1 MKVLFNST
9 QLFRIVSLLIL
20 TTVFAL
26 VTGNTYSQDFVS
38 VKDGAWKTDGTW
50 ESSSSCSNWN
60 NISNGQPPVSKNWG
74 CEVTVVINHEVT
86 YSGNASGFGS
96 GVFTSLEIGPN
107 GKLIFEDN
115 ITINGGGSVPTITLA
130 EGAELVVNGKFDI
143 DRGVEIVVPKN
154 AKLTINN
161 FEIGDNKPVVTIEEG
176 AILVV
181 NEETHVRSQSTL
193 NVFGQLL
200 TVELNYSSGG
210 EINIGSNDFSG
221 EVSVSG
227 NMLIGNGALKMLNNS
242 TLFVGGTSST
252 GNSGSIYLEDN
263 ANLRLV
269 GDVEMSKGGS
279 MTLMDNASFSFESD
293 YSTSGGAKIVL
304 NTNAR
309 GIVHGKVVMTNGTI
323 TLKND
328 SEIMVGSYL
337 TATKG
342 AKITGEDNGA
352 MFICD
357 YPNSTK
363 ENTSHVSLSGNSFYG
378 NGCFALPV
386 VWKSFDIVVTHNNI
400 SKLVWETASEDGN
413 SHFEVER
420 SINGIGGFE
429 KIAVLNGSGWTNAIS
444 KYTFEDPELNE
455 LVGLV
460 YYRIRQV
467 DFDGNQ
473 MVSDVVSIKAS
484 GIESGDEPIL
494 LTAYPNPTDGSS
506 LNLKLASGNI
516 TGPVNVRFLQTSSVA
531 SFEGEVGMELDQWL
545 LTVVNNASKGMA
557 VLEVIYEGE
566 AYRMK
571 IMKI

>member
-1 MKVLFNST
+1 M
-9 QLFRIVSLLIL
+9 
-20 TTVFAL
+20 
-26 VTGNTYSQDFVS
+26 
-38 VKDGAWKTDGTW
+38 
-50 ESSSSCSNWN
+50 
-60 NISNGQPPVSKNWG
+60 
-74 CEVTVVINHEVT
+74 
-86 YSGNASGFGS
+86 
-96 GVFTSLEIGPN
+96 
-107 GKLIFEDN
+107 
-115 ITINGGGSVPTITLA
+115 A

-328 SEIMVGSYL
+328 SEIMVGSSL

-363 ENTSHVSLSGNSFYG
+363 ENTSHVSLSGNSFTEMDV
-378 NGCFALPV
+378 LPYL
-386 VWKSFDIVVTHNNI
+386 WF
-400 SKLVWETASEDGN
+400 
-413 SHFEVER
+413 
-420 SINGIGGFE
+420 
-429 KIAVLNGSGWTNAIS
+429 GS
-444 KYTFEDPELNE
+444 L
-455 LVGLV
+455 L
-460 YYRIRQV
+460 
-467 DFDGNQ
+467 
-473 MVSDVVSIKAS
+473 
-484 GIESGDEPIL
+484 IL
-494 LTAYPNPTDGSS
+494 
-506 LNLKLASGNI
+506 
-516 TGPVNVRFLQTSSVA
+516 
-531 SFEGEVGMELDQWL
+531 W
-545 LTVVNNASKGMA
+545 
-557 VLEVIYEGE
+557 
-566 AYRMK
+566 
-571 IMKI
+571 

>member
-1 MKVLFNST
+1 MKVFFNST
-9 QLFRIVSLLIL
+9 QLHKIVSLFILIL
-20 TTVFAL
+20 AFSL
-26 VTGNTYSQDFVS
+26 VAGNTYSQNFVS
-38 VKDGAWKTDGTW
+38 VKDGEWKTDSTW
-50 ESSSSCSNWN
+50 ESTSNCSKW
-60 NISNGQPPVSKNWG
+60 SNVSDGQPPVSKNWG

-86 YSGNASGFGS
+86 YNGNASGFGS

-115 ITINGGGSVPTITLA
+115 ITINGGGSEPEIILA

-161 FEIGDNKPVVTIEEG
+161 FEIGDNRPVITIEDG

-181 NEETHVRSQSTL
+181 SGETHVRSQSTL
-193 NVFGQLL
+193 NVFGQFQ
-200 TVELNYSSGG
+200 TDELNYSSGG

-227 NMLIGNGALKMLNNS
+227 NMLIGNGDLNMYNGS
-242 TLFVGGTSST
+242 TLMVGGTSST
-252 GNSGSIYLEDN
+252 GSSGSINLEDN
-263 ANLRLV
+263 AKMSLV
-269 GDVEMSKGGS
+269 GDVEMGQGGS
-279 MTLMDNASFSFESD
+279 MTINDNAEFSFESK
-293 YSTSGGAKIVL
+293 YFTSGGANIKL
-304 NTNAR
+304 NDNAR
-309 GIVHGKVVMTNGTI
+309 GTVHDEVIMTNGR
-323 TLKND
+323 LYLNNS
-328 SEIMVGSYL
+328 SELMLGSTF
-337 TATKG
+337 TATNG
-342 AKITGEDNGA
+342 AKVIGKQNGA
-352 MFICD
+352 MYVCD

-363 ENTSHVSLSGNSFYG
+363 ENTRYVSLSENSFYG
-378 NGCFALPV
+378 MGCFALPV
-386 VWKSFDIVVTHNNI
+386 VWKSFEVLVTNNNI
-400 SKLVWETASEDGN
+400 SKLVWETTSEDGN

-420 SINGIGGFE
+420 SINGIGNFE
-429 KIAVLNGSGWTNAIS
+429 KIASINGSGWTNTIS
-444 KYTFEDPELNE
+444 KYTFEDPELSKIA
-455 LVGLV
+455 GMV

-484 GIESGDEPIL
+484 GEEPGEEPIL

-506 LNLKLASGNI
+506 LNIKLASGKI
-516 TGPVNVRFLQTSSVA
+516 SGPVNVRFLQTSSVA
-531 SFEGEVGMELDQWL
+531 SFEGEVGVELDQWL
-545 LTVVNNASKGMA
+545 LTVVNNASKGMG